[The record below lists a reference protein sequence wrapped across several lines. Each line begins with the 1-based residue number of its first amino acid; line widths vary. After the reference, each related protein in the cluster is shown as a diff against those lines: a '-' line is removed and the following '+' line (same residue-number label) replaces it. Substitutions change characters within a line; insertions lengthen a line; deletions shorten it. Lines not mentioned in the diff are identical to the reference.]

1 MADTIALQPFLNGP
15 RQSGFRELG
24 TSSRVSLWHG
34 YWSSAVSRVIQRKQ
48 LPVGNEECNTFV
60 TRWLCLVYTA
70 RRWDAT
76 TTVLGDTTSPRNIL
90 LVYDLFTLFLLSVVV
105 PNFKTLLVLCI
116 RQSSL
121 IWLLKILGR
130 RWTYGWIVFIMD
142 LLLCFVGLSIAFHQ
156 FLQFVL
162 KIFSKLPFDPVVI
175 NI

>member
-1 MADTIALQPFLNGP
+1 MVDTIATVLEWSTSVRFPWARDKLISCYG
-15 RQSGFRELG
+15 
-24 TSSRVSLWHG
+24 SSRVCLWHG

-70 RRWDAT
+70 RRWDTT
-76 TTVLGDTTSPRNIL
+76 TTVLGYTTGPRDIV
-90 LVYDLFTLFLLSVVV
+90 LVYVVCCRTQCS
-105 PNFKTLLVLCI
+105 TLLVLCI

-121 IWLLKILGR
+121 ILVVEGSSRGYIVFLLGR

-156 FLQFVL
+156 F
-162 KIFSKLPFDPVVI
+162 I
-175 NI
+175 